1 MTREEAKANAAVML
15 AWAEGKTIQLR
26 LLHRPDDGWS
36 DSGISK
42 HWIFDFKTEEYRIK
56 PEPREWWIVRDVGC
70 GTVPYCFNSHERA
83 RATATAGA
91 LPDARELIHVR
102 EVL

>member
-1 MTREEAKANAAVML
+1 MTREEAKVMASVL
-15 AWAEGKTIQLR
+15 NAWADRKPIQFRNQGGDWFDLC
-26 LLHRPDDGWS
+26 G
-36 DSGISK
+36 DSLPATSL
-42 HWIFDFKTEEYRIK
+42 ELRIK